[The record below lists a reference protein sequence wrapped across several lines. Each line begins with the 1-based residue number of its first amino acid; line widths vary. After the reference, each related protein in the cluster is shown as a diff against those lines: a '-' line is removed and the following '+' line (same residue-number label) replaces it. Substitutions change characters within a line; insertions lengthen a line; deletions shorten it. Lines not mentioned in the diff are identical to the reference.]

1 MKKSDDPLPRL
12 FRAAALASKEAP
24 GSPPCNLEDRLIA
37 RWRKSESEDES
48 ALLVNLLRPAL
59 LLAGC
64 IMVISLGWAWMQ
76 SSNENTAETALANY
90 AMNIQ
95 LPP

>member
-12 FRAAALASKEAP
+12 FRAAALAADEAP
-24 GSPPCNLEDRLIA
+24 SSPPSNLEDRFIA
-37 RWRKSESEDES
+37 QWRNSEIEDES
-48 ALLVNLLRPAL
+48 ALLVNLLRRAVL
-59 LLAGC
+59 FAGC
-64 IMVISLGWAWMQ
+64 ILALSVGWNWMQ
-76 SSNENTAETALANY
+76 SRNENPTGAALTNY